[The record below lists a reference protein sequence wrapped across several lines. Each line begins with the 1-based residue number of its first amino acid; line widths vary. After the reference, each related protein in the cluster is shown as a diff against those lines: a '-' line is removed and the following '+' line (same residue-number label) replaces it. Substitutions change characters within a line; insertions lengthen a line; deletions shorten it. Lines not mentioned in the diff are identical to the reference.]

1 MNVTLKALTKV
12 DGQWRKSG
20 ETVKLSDAEA
30 KRLISLGA
38 AITAN
43 GAEVAPAQEDV
54 DAMRAELVRLQE
66 FERQQLA
73 AVLEAKA
80 KAEQEEAEGKAVE
93 ETTAKGKGKAGA
105 KGDTDG
111 LANDK

>member
-20 ETVKLSDAEA
+20 EIIKLSDAEA
-30 KRLISLGA
+30 KRLISMGA

-43 GAEVAPAQEDV
+43 GTAAVTEQDDV
-54 DAMRAELVRLQE
+54 EAMRAELARLQE

-73 AVLEAKA
+73 ASAEAKA
-80 KAEQEEAEGKAVE
+80 KAEQEEAERKAAEVAA
-93 ETTAKGKGKAGA
+93 AKAKA
-105 KGDTDG
+105 KP
-111 LANDK
+111 DKE